1 VETLRGLYNNSS
13 CSLYRYK
20 QDRYFIISSLYV
32 SWSRLSTTFLHIVSD
47 KAVHLIIILL
57 CSIIVARA
65 SQNRIREKLPELA
78 RGHDEN
84 HSHSVRGRLSRIDT
98 ISRSNYHSSI
108 PSLLSLITRPCSP
121 MIVIRCKRSF
131 RYAPSLRRGFS
142 SFNAHR

>member
-1 VETLRGLYNNSS
+1 VWKHCADY
-13 CSLYRYK
+13 
-20 QDRYFIISSLYV
+20 
-32 SWSRLSTTFLHIVSD
+32 
-47 KAVHLIIILL
+47 IIILRARYIVISRIVISL
-57 CSIIVARA
+57 FLHFTSLGRDYRLPIIVARA